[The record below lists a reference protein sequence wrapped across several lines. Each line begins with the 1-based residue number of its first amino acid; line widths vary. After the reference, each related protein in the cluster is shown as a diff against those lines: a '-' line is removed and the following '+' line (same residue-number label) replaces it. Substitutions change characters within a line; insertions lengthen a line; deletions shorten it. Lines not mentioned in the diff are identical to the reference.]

1 MRQSYE
7 LHERDPVVLEHGGQ
21 EGTEGLVR
29 SLEPGHPQDGAAAA
43 VLARSEHPPLHPGG

>member
-43 VLARSEHPPLHPGG
+43 VLARALKS